1 MPDNINLKEFL
12 GAIKPALSVSIMSA
26 DFLNLGKAIISL
38 EESGVK
44 LLHIDVMD
52 GNFCPSLTIGP
63 SVIKQLK
70 SNMLLD
76 VHLMIKEPL
85 DTLDQYIDAG
95 ASMITIQFE
104 STIHSHKTLQTIKER
119 NPNIIRGLSLNPG
132 TSYTVA
138 EPLLDE
144 VEMIVLLA
152 VNPGWNGQKFIAA
165 TKNKYE
171 SIKKLIKEKGKDILT
186 VIDGGVTL
194 ENIEQISALKADFVV
209 SGSAVFKGESINRNV
224 QTMMNAIRKS

>member
-1 MPDNINLKEFL
+1 MSDNISAKEL
-12 GAIKPALSVSIMSA
+12 LQAIKPALSVSIMSA
-26 DFLNLGKAIISL
+26 DFLNLGKAIVLL

-70 SNMLLD
+70 TNMLLD
-76 VHLMIKEPL
+76 VHLMIQEPL
-85 DTLDQYIDAG
+85 NTLDQYIDAG
-95 ASMITIQFE
+95 ANMITIQYE
-104 STIHSHKTLQTIKER
+104 STIHSHKTLQIIKER
-119 NPNIIRGLSLNPG
+119 NPNIIRGISLNPG
-132 TSYTVA
+132 TPYTVT

-144 VEMIVLLA
+144 VDMIVILA

-171 SIKKLIKEKGKDILT
+171 SIKKLIKEKGKDIMT

-194 ENIEQISALKADFVV
+194 ENIEQVSAFKADFVV
-209 SGSAVFKGESINRNV
+209 SGSAVFKGGDINRNV
-224 QTMMNAIRKS
+224 QIMMNALKK

>member
-1 MPDNINLKEFL
+1 MSDNINAKGLL
-12 GAIKPALSVSIMSA
+12 HAIKPVLSVSIMSA
-26 DFLNLGKAIISL
+26 DFLNLGKAIVLL

-70 SNMLLD
+70 TSMLLD
-76 VHLMIKEPL
+76 VHLMIQEPL

-95 ASMITIQFE
+95 AGMITIQYE
-104 STIHSHKTLQTIKER
+104 STMHSHKTLQTIKER
-119 NPNIIRGLSLNPG
+119 NPNIIRGISLNPG
-132 TSYTVA
+132 TPYSVT

-144 VEMIVLLA
+144 VDMIVLLA

-165 TKNKYE
+165 TKSKYE

-194 ENIEQISALKADFVV
+194 ENIEQISALKADIVV
-209 SGSAVFKGESINRNV
+209 SGSAVFKGGDINRNV
-224 QTMMNAIRKS
+224 QIMIDALRKN

>member
-1 MPDNINLKEFL
+1 MSDNKNAKEL
-12 GAIKPALSVSIMSA
+12 LQAIKPALSVSIMSA
-26 DFLNLGKAIISL
+26 DFLNLGKALVLL

-70 SNMLLD
+70 TNMLLD
-76 VHLMIKEPL
+76 VHLMIQEPL
-85 DTLDQYIDAG
+85 NTLDQYIDAG
-95 ASMITIQFE
+95 ANMITIQYE

-119 NPNIIRGLSLNPG
+119 NPDIIRGISLNPG
-132 TSYTVA
+132 TSCTVA

-144 VEMIVLLA
+144 VDMIVLLA

-171 SIKKLIKEKGKDILT
+171 SIKRLIKEKGKDILI

-209 SGSAVFKGESINRNV
+209 SGSAVFKGDSINRNV
-224 QTMMNAIRKS
+224 QIMMNAIRKS